1 MKTIKLVST
10 SIVMMIASSSFAGP
24 IIRGTSGVGGGGT
37 SISAEFAYVG
47 QAALSLLT
55 EKGILSAEQANE
67 AISNTAIF
75 DVPELCAI
83 DQGSGGTSCFDA
95 YYDQYL
101 RKIEFDRKKWS
112 AKSCAAKFV
121 LTSHE
126 YLRTVGL
133 EDSNYKY
140 SNMFYGKLSDDQT
153 KVMNQ
158 VCQQLQSG
166 NGSVAAK
173 KSKERQTVVVPYRTE
188 IFKTTKDCSKL
199 KSTGRGLS
207 DDRTA
212 YVLSQITCS
221 GVSYSVIQL
230 IPAPGFDNG
239 PGVYTV
245 KTNSLIK

>member
-1 MKTIKLVST
+1 MKTIKLVSA
-10 SIVMMIASSSFAGP
+10 SVVMTIASSSFAGP

-37 SISAEFAYVG
+37 SVSAEFAYVG
-47 QAALSLLT
+47 QAALSLLN
-55 EKGILSAEQANE
+55 ENGILSAEQAND

-83 DQGSGGTSCFDA
+83 DQSSGGTSCFDA

-121 LTSHE
+121 LASHE

-140 SNMFYGKLSDDQT
+140 SNMFYGKLSEKQS
-153 KVMNQ
+153 KVMNE
-158 VCQQLQSG
+158 VCKQLQSG
-166 NGSVAAK
+166 KGPIATKMSQERKPVA
-173 KSKERQTVVVPYRTE
+173 VPYRTE
-188 IFKTTKDCSKL
+188 IFNTTKDCSKL

-212 YVLSQITCS
+212 YVISRMTCA
-221 GVSYSVIQL
+221 GVSYSVIQVVA
-230 IPAPGFDNG
+230 APGYDDG
-239 PGVYTV
+239 AGVYTV
-245 KTNSLIK
+245 RTSDLIN